1 MKQKKLWNIIL
12 IAALV
17 LQLFAE
23 GMAAAIVFRLDMFP
37 TAYCLVL
44 IGALLLAGI
53 VTGMLMFVHRKG
65 KSVGMV
71 RRIIACVLAVLI
83 VCGCGAMCKVA
94 TDIYKTVH
102 NITTPTVPSVTRSI
116 FVRGDDPAQELSD
129 AADYRF
135 AAVENFDLDGT
146 RQALEVLEQAFGK
159 KITVSYYPSVTEMVD
174 ALYAGQADAI
184 ILNGAFV
191 TTLEETEEFADF
203 SKKTRLLYDVPIEGW
218 TVPTES
224 IEATSPSESVPQETV
239 PKDITQKPFVVYI
252 AGSDSNSSY
261 LPTNTR
267 YDVNILV
274 AVNPVTKQILLLNTP
289 RDYFVKNPAGGGV
302 RDKLTHC
309 GIFGVDCS
317 IQALQDLYGIK
328 VDYYAR
334 INFAGVETLID
345 AVGGV
350 TVTSSVSFTGMNDTL
365 FVKGENH
372 LNGAQA
378 LEFSRERKHLP
389 GGDNDR
395 GKNQM
400 KVIQALI
407 NKMTSGTALISNY
420 GQILNALGGMFE
432 TSMEM
437 EDISKLVKMQLTDMA
452 SWNVQSYAVTG
463 KGGNEVTYSWPGQ
476 ELYVMYVDESHVA
489 YASGLVQRILAGEIL
504 TNEDLNGK

>member
-1 MKQKKLWNIIL
+1 MKQKYLWNIIL
-12 IAALV
+12 SAVLL
-17 LQLFAE
+17 LQLLAE
-23 GMAAAIVFRLDMFP
+23 GMTAAIVFRLDMLP

-44 IGALLLAGI
+44 VGVLLVAGLL
-53 VTGMLMFVHRKG
+53 TGMLMFLHRKE
-65 KSVGMV
+65 KTVGMT
-71 RRIIACVLAVLI
+71 RRIIASVLAVLI
-83 VCGCGAMCKVA
+83 VCGCGMLCKVA

-102 NITTPTVPSVTRSI
+102 SITTPNAPSVTRSI
-116 FVRGDDPAQELSD
+116 YVRGNDPAQVLTD

-146 RQALEVLEQAFGK
+146 RQALEVLEQALGK
-159 KITVSYYPSVTEMVD
+159 KIPVSYYPSVTEMID
-174 ALYAGQADAI
+174 ALYAGQTDAI

-191 TTLEETEEFADF
+191 VMLEETEEYADF
-203 SKKTRLLYDVPIEGW
+203 SQKTRLLYDVPIEGW
-218 TVPTES
+218 TVPSES
-224 IEATSPSESVPQETV
+224 IDATAPSESVPEETV
-239 PKDITQKPFVVYI
+239 PKDITGKPFVVYI
-252 AGSDSNSSY
+252 GGSDTRSSY
-261 LPTNTR
+261 LPTLTR

-274 AVNPVTKQILLLNTP
+274 VVNPVTKQVLLLNTP

-309 GIFGVDCS
+309 GNFGVECS
-317 IQALQDLYGIK
+317 IQALQDLYGIQ

-334 INFAGVETLID
+334 INFTGVETLID

-350 TVTSSVSFTGMNDTL
+350 TVTSSVSFTGTDGTE

-407 NKMTSGTALISNY
+407 SKMTSGTALISNY

-432 TSMEM
+432 TSMGM

-463 KGGNEVTYSWPGQ
+463 KGGNEVTYSWPGKK
-476 ELYVMYVDESHVA
+476 LYVMYVDENHVA
-489 YASGLVQRILAGEIL
+489 YASGLVQRVLAGEIL
-504 TNEDLNGK
+504 TKEDLNGK

>member
-1 MKQKKLWNIIL
+1 MNQKKLWNIIL
-12 IAALV
+12 IAVLV

-23 GMAAAIVFRLDMFP
+23 GMAAVIVFRLDMLP
-37 TAYCLVL
+37 TAYCMVL
-44 IGALLLAGI
+44 IGALLLAGL
-53 VTGMLMFVHRKG
+53 VTGILMFVHRKG
-65 KSVGMV
+65 KSVGMA

-116 FVRGDDPAQELSD
+116 FVRGDDPAQELAD
-129 AADYRF
+129 VADYRF

-159 KITVSYYPSVTEMVD
+159 KITVSYYPSVTEMID
-174 ALYAGQADAI
+174 ALYAGQTDAI

-191 TTLEETEEFADF
+191 AMLEETEEYADF
-203 SKKTRLLYDVPIEGW
+203 SQKTRLLYDVPIEGW
-218 TVPTES
+218 TVPAES
-224 IEATSPSESVPQETV
+224 TDPIAPSESVPEETT
-239 PKDITQKPFVVYI
+239 PKDITEKPFVVYI
-252 AGSDSNSSY
+252 AGSDTRSSY
-261 LPTNTR
+261 LPTLTR

-309 GIFGVDCS
+309 GNFGVDCS
-317 IQALQDLYGIK
+317 IQALQDLYGIE

-334 INFAGVETLID
+334 INFTGVETLID

-350 TVTSSVSFTGMNDTL
+350 TVTSSVSFTGMNDTQ

-378 LEFSRERKHLP
+378 LEFSRERYHLP

-407 NKMTSGTALISNY
+407 KKMTSGTALISNY
-420 GQILNALGGMFE
+420 GQILNALSGMFE

-452 SWNVQSYAVTG
+452 SWTVQSYAVTG
-463 KGGNEVTYSWPGQ
+463 KGGRDVTYSWPGQ

-489 YASGLVQRILAGEIL
+489 YASGLVQRILAGETL
-504 TNEDLNGK
+504 TKEDLNGK